1 MTAQQLTELEIAYGG
16 EAYSNNEIDAKTL
29 GEALTSLSGL
39 IENAEKILHGEA
51 ADPQVNIK
59 AIQEGSFTLLVSVL
73 GSLSTLQ
80 LLGFSAA
87 AGAGAGSLMGVLE
100 WLRGRKP
107 QEVIIDEA
115 NNRATLVVDDERFDC
130 SNDLQKLVTSPII
143 RNEVSKLVYQPLQTE
158 SQSVFRI
165 KNAENV
171 EVVTIQ
177 QQESEAFKPV
187 RHTVEQRTHEEPLTI
202 NVKFS
207 KLSFTSNAGWKM
219 VLPDGDE
226 VAVKM
231 EDAAFLERV
240 NNNQA
245 SFSKDDLF
253 VVNVTKIVKET
264 NGNFGNPT
272 YTITQVVRHRAADER
287 RIL

>member
-1 MTAQQLTELEIAYGG
+1 MTAQQVTEIEIAYAG
-16 EAYSNNEIDAKTL
+16 EAYANNEIDAKTL

-39 IENAEKILHGEA
+39 IEHAEKILHGEA
-51 ADPQVNIK
+51 AESQVSIK
-59 AIQEGSFTLLVSVL
+59 AIQEGSFTLFVSVL

-87 AGAGAGSLMGVLE
+87 AGAGLGSLMGVLE
-100 WLRGRKP
+100 WLQGRKP
-107 QEVIIDEA
+107 QEVIVDEA
-115 NNRATLVVDDERFDC
+115 NNRATLVVDGERIDC

-143 RNEVSKLVYQPLQTE
+143 RNEISKLVYQPLQTDR
-158 SQSVFRI
+158 SSVFKI
-165 KNAENV
+165 KNSESA
-171 EVVTIQ
+171 EVVTIPQ
-177 QQESEAFKPV
+177 HAAEAFKPV
-187 RHTVEQRTHEEPLTI
+187 RHTVEQRVHEDVQTI

-207 KLSFTSNAGWKM
+207 KLSFTSNSGWKM
-219 VLPDGDE
+219 VLPDGEE

-245 SFSKDDLF
+245 TFSKDDLF

-272 YTITQVVRHRAADER
+272 YTITQVVRHRAADDR

>member
-1 MTAQQLTELEIAYGG
+1 MTAQQVTELEIAYAG

-39 IENAEKILHGEA
+39 IEHAEKILHGEA
-51 ADPQVNIK
+51 AEPQVSIK

-80 LLGFSAA
+80 LLGLSAA
-87 AGAGAGSLMGVLE
+87 TGAGAGSLMGVLE

-115 NNRATLVVDDERFDC
+115 SNRATLVVDGERIDC
-130 SNDLQKLVTSPII
+130 SNDLQKLVTSPAI
-143 RNEVSKLVYQPLQTE
+143 RNEISKLIYQPLQTE
-158 SQSVFRI
+158 NQSVFTV
-165 KNAENV
+165 KNADRV
-171 EVVTIQ
+171 EVVTIPQ
-177 QQESEAFKPV
+177 HASEAFKPV
-187 RHTVEQRTHEEPLTI
+187 RFTVEQRIHEEAQTI
-202 NVKFS
+202 NVKFT

-219 VLPDGDE
+219 VLPNGDE
-226 VAVKM
+226 VGVKM

>member
-1 MTAQQLTELEIAYGG
+1 MTAQQVTELEIAYGG
-16 EAYSNNEIDAKTL
+16 EAYSDNEIDAKTL

-80 LLGFSAA
+80 MLGFTVGAA
-87 AGAGAGSLMGVLE
+87 AGAGSLMGVLE

-115 NNRATLVVDDERFDC
+115 NNRATLIVDDERLDC

-143 RNEVSKLVYQPLQTE
+143 RSEVSKLVYQPLQTE

-171 EVVTIQ
+171 EVLTIQ
-177 QQESEAFKPV
+177 NHESHAFKPM
-187 RHTVEQRTHEEPLTI
+187 RFTVEQRIHEDPLTM

-207 KLSFTSNAGWKM
+207 KLSFTSNTGWKM

-272 YTITQVVRHRAADER
+272 YTITQVVRHRAADDR

>member
-1 MTAQQLTELEIAYGG
+1 MTAQQVTELEIAYGG
-16 EAYSNNEIDAKTL
+16 EAYSDNEIDAKTL

-51 ADPQVNIK
+51 AEPQVNIK
-59 AIQEGSFTLLVSVL
+59 AIQEGSFTLFVTVL

-107 QEVIIDEA
+107 QEIIIDAA
-115 NNRATLVVDDERFDC
+115 NNRATLVVDDERINC
-130 SNDLQKLVTSPII
+130 SNDIQKLVTSPII
-143 RNEVSKLVYQPLQTE
+143 RNEISKLIYQPLQTE
-158 SQSVFRI
+158 SESVFRI
-165 KNAENV
+165 KNADSV
-171 EVVTIQ
+171 EVLTIQ
-177 QQESEAFKPV
+177 QHESVAFKPV
-187 RHTVEQRTHEEPLTI
+187 RHTVEQRIHEEALTI

-207 KLSFTSNAGWKM
+207 KLSFTSNSGWKM

-272 YTITQVVRHRAADER
+272 YTITQVVRHRAADDR